1 MSSQIVQG
9 ADDVK
14 RALRE
19 LPDKLRRRM
28 LRNALA
34 AGARIV
40 RNAAKINAPVL
51 QRNSDTKTRT
61 IGLLSDSI
69 KVRTSKRDRKD
80 GNVGVFV
87 NVKPAKPGDRGA
99 RSKKDP
105 YYWQWLEFGR
115 SAGVTKRRQPQLSGR
130 TSLRRGPPKRVNT
143 GAIPAMHFLRDASA
157 LLPGAGIAAIE
168 RQLKKEV
175 SKLNSS
181 LRPDW

>member
-34 AGARIV
+34 AGARVV
-40 RNAAKINAPVL
+40 RDAAKQAAPVL
-51 QRNSDTKTRT
+51 ARDTPTRT
-61 IGLLSDSI
+61 AGLVRDRI
-69 KVRTSKRDRKD
+69 KVRTSKRDKLD

-87 NVKPAKPGDRGA
+87 NVQPAKGGQRGA
-99 RSKKDP
+99 KSKTDP

-115 SAGVTKRRQPQLSGR
+115 SAGMTRRRIAG
-130 TSLRRGPPKRVNT
+130 GKRVAVRV
-143 GAIPAMHFLRDASA
+143 GAIAPMRFLAAPGGAMPSTALPKIEASLGRA
-157 LLPGAGIAAIE
+157 VQ
-168 RQLKKEV
+168 R
-175 SKLNSS
+175 LNQR
-181 LRPDW
+181 RP